1 MTNEGRKRVAVGVAW
16 TAMKVAAE
24 NYCEAYAAL
33 SDGESRIGDDGYADE
48 YMADIL
54 NALIKLLSCET
65 GKLDGGTEDRAV
77 RAIAEKA
84 GLLNDRGD
92 ITPE

>member
-1 MTNEGRKRVAVGVAW
+1 MTNEGKKRVAVGVAW

-24 NYCEAYAAL
+24 NYCEAYEAHT
-33 SDGESRIGDDGYADE
+33 GRIGDDGYADE

-65 GKLDGGTEDRAV
+65 GKLDGGTEDKAI
-77 RAIAEKA
+77 RAIAAKA